1 MEMTLSNGFCELS
14 LDHMED
20 VYGGG
25 WLSAAGAFLGGVF
38 VAVTPAACALGGPGV
53 GAVNGAK
60 HVYTGIATIGMGLLG
75 LCS

>member
-53 GAVNGAK
+53 DAVTFSLGC
-60 HVYTGIATIGMGLLG
+60 GLLDAA
-75 LCS
+75 CDNIDK